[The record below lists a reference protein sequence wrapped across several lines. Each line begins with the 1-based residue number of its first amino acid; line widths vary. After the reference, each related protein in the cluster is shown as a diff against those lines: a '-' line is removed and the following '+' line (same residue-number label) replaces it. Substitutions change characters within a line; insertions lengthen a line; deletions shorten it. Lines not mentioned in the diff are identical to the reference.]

1 MQQHGAAARMRAPG
15 QARGV
20 LSNYSHFVLCLPI
33 WLHFLFVSLNFS
45 V

>member
-15 QARGV
+15 QACV
-20 LSNYSHFVLCLPI
+20 LSNYSYFVLCLPI

-45 V
+45 A